1 MSATASAQLARPD
14 DAIDLSLVKRVVVVM
29 LRHHGDVLLTTPL
42 YRVLKRANPDLEI
55 DVVVY
60 HATRPLLDNNPDIS
74 TVFSIDKDGSQS
86 SSFGKTMA
94 ELRFMR
100 LVRARNYDLLIHLSD
115 HRRGAWLS
123 RWVRPRVSIAPMLR
137 EQDAFWRG
145 SFTHFWKSGASVRTG
160 HPLLRRHTVEQHLDA
175 LRRLGI
181 EVGAAPALTLR
192 PDQQAALLAA
202 DFLKSQAIDKPYV
215 VVQPTSRW
223 MFKCWSIEN
232 NAALI
237 KAILQRG
244 YAVVLSCGPGRNEVA
259 MLDAIVVALKEEM
272 GELSREL
279 VLANQP
285 STLNR
290 LAVLIGK
297 ARAFVGIDSA
307 PMHIAAAMG
316 TPLVAMFGPSG
327 EDNWA
332 PWKGDSNLVFAV
344 VTHPQFACR
353 PCGQDGCGGSKVSQC
368 LVQLPVSQVLTA
380 FDDVIAR
387 SDPWLDI

>member
-1 MSATASAQLARPD
+1 MTALAQLGRPD
-14 DAIDLSLVKRVVVVM
+14 DAIDFSQVHRVVVVM

-42 YRVLKRANPDLEI
+42 YRVLKRVNPAIEI
-55 DVVVY
+55 DAVVY
-60 HATRPLLDNNPDIS
+60 HATRPLLDNNPDIAQ
-74 TVFSIDKDGSQS
+74 VFSIDKDGNDSARW
-86 SSFGKTMA
+86 GKTIA

-100 LVRARNYDLLIHLSD
+100 QVRARNYDLLIHLSD
-115 HRRGAWLS
+115 HRRGAWLA

-181 EVGAAPALTLR
+181 DVGQAPALTLR
-192 PDQQAALLAA
+192 PDHEAVRLAE
-202 DFLKSQAIDKPYV
+202 DFLHGGGIDKPFV

-223 MFKCWSIEN
+223 MFKCWSIDN
-232 NAALI
+232 NASLI
-237 KAILQRG
+237 KAILKRG
-244 YAVVLSCGPGRNEVA
+244 YAVVLSCGPGRSEVA
-259 MLDAIVVALKEEM
+259 MLDAIVTELKQQL
-272 GELSREL
+272 GELPREL

-316 TPLVAMFGPSG
+316 TPLVALFGPSG

-332 PWKGDSNLVFAV
+332 PWKGDSNLVSSV
-344 VTHPQFACR
+344 VTHQQFACR

-368 LVQLPVSQVLTA
+368 LVQLPLSQVLTA

-387 SDPWLDI
+387 SDPWLDV

>member
-1 MSATASAQLARPD
+1 MTASALLAQPD
-14 DAIDLSLVKRVVVVM
+14 DAIDITQVRRVVVVM

-42 YRVLKRANPDLEI
+42 YRVLKRVNPQIEI

-60 HATRPLLDNNPDIS
+60 HATRPLLDNNPDIAE
-74 TVFSIDKDGSQS
+74 VFSIDKDAGDSPRW
-86 SSFGKTMA
+86 GKTLA

-100 LVRARNYDLLIHLSD
+100 QVRARNYDLLIHLSD

-123 RWVRPRVSIAPMLR
+123 RWVRPRVSIAPLLR

-181 EVGAAPALTLR
+181 DVGQAPALTLH
-192 PDQQAALLAA
+192 PDLEAERLAQDFLLANG
-202 DFLKSQAIDKPYV
+202 IDKPFIL
-215 VVQPTSRW
+215 VQPTSRW
-223 MFKCWSIEN
+223 MFKCWSISN
-232 NAALI
+232 NAGLI

-244 YAVVLSCGPGRNEVA
+244 YAVLLSCGPGRSEVA
-259 MLDAIVVALKEEM
+259 MLDAIVAELKQQM
-272 GELSREL
+272 HELPRDL

-290 LAVLIGK
+290 LAVLIGR

-332 PWKGDSNLVFAV
+332 PWKGDSNLVSAV
-344 VTHPQFACR
+344 VTHQQFACR